1 MRISNGRG
9 IIWTIAVLSVLTLTV
24 ARAKNHDND
33 DWRGDDDDRDDQ
45 RAYAIGL
52 WGDLPYS
59 DLQAETGVPNLIADM
74 NRQELA
80 FTVHDGD
87 LKVGS
92 GVPGSKTPTTCSNEM
107 YAQALGYL
115 NSLNAPA
122 MFTPGDNDWTDC
134 DRPANGGFSSL
145 ERLDY

>member
-1 MRISNGRG
+1 MRKMMWS
-9 IIWTIAVLSVLTLTV
+9 TV
-24 ARAKNHDND
+24 AMLAVVAINVTVAKNHEGDG
-33 DWRGDDDDRDDQ
+33 RGDDDRDDQ
-45 RAYAIGL
+45 HTYAIGL

-59 DLQAETGVPNLIADM
+59 DLQATTGVPNLIADM

-107 YAQALGYL
+107 YA
-115 NSLNAPA
+115 
-122 MFTPGDNDWTDC
+122 
-134 DRPANGGFSSL
+134 
-145 ERLDY
+145 